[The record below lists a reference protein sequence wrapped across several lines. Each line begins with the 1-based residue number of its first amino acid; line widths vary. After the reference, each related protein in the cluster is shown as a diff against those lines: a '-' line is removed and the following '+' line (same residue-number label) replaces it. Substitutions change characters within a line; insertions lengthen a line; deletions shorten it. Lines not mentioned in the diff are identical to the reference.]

1 METPHKPT
9 GYNSVSPYL
18 IVDGADSTIDFLV
31 EVFGAT
37 KLRRV
42 ENDSGKVMHAE
53 VRIDDTVLMLT
64 DSFPPAW
71 PSVSSHV
78 HVYVKDV
85 DAAYM
90 KAIEAGAVSVQAPV
104 KRGDENKRGAV
115 KDAGGTT
122 WWISTKVE

>member
-1 METPHKPT
+1 MQTPHKPT
-9 GYNSVSPYL
+9 DYNSVSPYL
-18 IVDGADSTIDFLV
+18 IVNGADSTINFLV

-42 ENDSGKVMHAE
+42 ANESGKVMHAE
-53 VRIDDTVLMLT
+53 IRIDDTVLMLT
-64 DSFPPAW
+64 DAFPPAW
-71 PSVSSHV
+71 PSIPAHV
-78 HVYVKDV
+78 HLFVE
-85 DAAYM
+85 DADASYR
-90 KAIEAGAVSVQAPV
+90 KAIEAGAASVQVPV